1 MSKRTTAI
9 AVAALLAVAAAWFAS
24 PWWTVWQMQ
33 SAARAGEGDR
43 LAQYV
48 DFPALREDL
57 KSQVQTGMAKK
68 LQRPDMQSNP
78 FAGLGMM
85 LAGSL
90 LGGVVDALVTP
101 DNLASMIRSG
111 RTTADKLVPP
121 TKSSSATEAKAAD
134 SKPPR
139 IAHRFEGLNVFKVE
153 MHEPDTDKLVMTWV
167 LTREGFLTWKL
178 TSIRL
183 AAFAEMG

>member
-1 MSKRTTAI
+1 MSKRTIAI
-9 AVAALLAVAAAWFAS
+9 AVAVLLAIATAGVAS
-24 PWWTVWQMQ
+24 PYWTVWQMQ

-43 LAQYV
+43 LARHV

-68 LQRPDMQSNP
+68 LQSPDLKDNP

-90 LGGVVDALVTP
+90 AGGVVDALVTP
-101 DNLASMIRSG
+101 DNLASMIRNG
-111 RTTADKLVPP
+111 KTTAAKLVPP
-121 TKSSSATEAKAAD
+121 TKSSATAEAAATET
-134 SKPPR
+134 KPPR
-139 IAHRFEGLNVFKVE
+139 IAHRFVGMNVFKVE

-167 LTREGFLTWKL
+167 LSREGFLTWKL

-183 AAFAEMG
+183 AAFGEM